1 MIVALRLLT
10 PLPFLSHFMESKI
23 KLRFDQSL
31 NNSASILFFIQN
43 YSICVSL
50 FNIFDCSTELF
61 IYARSELSLPYTSF
75 SITFYR
81 IKNKIKIRS
90 IS

>member
-1 MIVALRLLT
+1 MRDPSYRCLT
-10 PLPFLSHFMESKI
+10 LPFLSHFIESKI

-31 NNSASILFFIQN
+31 NNSILFFIQN

-81 IKNKIKIRS
+81 IKNKINIR
-90 IS
+90 